1 MNTTLFMLEAGAV
14 GSKVIEYSN
23 WTFADRVS
31 EALSVSLLGIGT
43 VFAVLA
49 VLWGVLEIFRFFFYD
64 LPKRSSGE
72 VKKEEKTAKPVK
84 PAPVSAPVAAPVV
97 NTGSDAELVAAI
109 SAAIAVVLDKPAT
122 SFRVVSFRRT
132 GTR

>member
-1 MNTTLFMLEAGAV
+1 MLEAGAV
-14 GSKVIEYSN
+14 GEKVIEYSN

-31 EALSVSLLGIGT
+31 EALSVSLLGMGT

-64 LPKRSSGE
+64 LPKRKSGE

>member
-1 MNTTLFMLEAGAV
+1 MLEAGAV
-14 GSKVIEYSN
+14 NGGKVIEYSS

-31 EALSVSLLGIGT
+31 EALRVSLLGIAT
-43 VFAVLA
+43 IFAVLA

-64 LPKRSSGE
+64 LPNKSKGE
-72 VKKEEKTAKPVK
+72 KKSESAPKAPVVTA
-84 PAPVSAPVAAPVV
+84 VSAPVATVSADQ
-97 NTGSDAELVAAI
+97 NEEIVAAI
-109 SAAIAVVLDKPAT
+109 MAALAVVMDRPAT